1 MTFGEKLQQL
11 RKQNG
16 LSQEQ
21 LASNLKVSRQAVS
34 KWELDSSLPDTA
46 NVIQISKLFS
56 VSTDYLLKDD
66 IEGDTKCSNDI
77 SGVKIEAPTHKNS
90 QPGTIRVAMGVVCTG
105 IGGLG
110 TIILLILSTMIEV
123 PVMKKRILPNGRTE
137 YYGGGDVLGYSFMG
151 FIEAYRLQALLVVL
165 ILLVMIGIAVLV
177 TARMKRVGNPEKLN
191 LQTKR
196 HRK

>member
-56 VSTDYLLKDD
+56 VSIDYLLKDD
-66 IEGDTKCSNDI
+66 IDGEKKCSNDI
-77 SGVKIEAPTHKNS
+77 PCIKIETPTSKHS
-90 QPGTIRVAMGVVCTG
+90 QYGAIRMIMGAVCAG
-105 IGGLG
+105 IGGIG
-110 TIILLILSTMIEV
+110 TIILLVLSTMIEV
-123 PVMKKRILPNGRTE
+123 PVTKMRILPNGRTE
-137 YYGGGDVLGYSFMG
+137 YYGGGDVLGYSFTG
-151 FIEAYRLQALLVVL
+151 FIEEYRLQSLLMVL
-165 ILLVMIGIAVLV
+165 ILLVVIGIVVIV
-177 TARMKRVGNPEKLN
+177 TARMKRVGKSGGI
-191 LQTKR
+191 
-196 HRK
+196 